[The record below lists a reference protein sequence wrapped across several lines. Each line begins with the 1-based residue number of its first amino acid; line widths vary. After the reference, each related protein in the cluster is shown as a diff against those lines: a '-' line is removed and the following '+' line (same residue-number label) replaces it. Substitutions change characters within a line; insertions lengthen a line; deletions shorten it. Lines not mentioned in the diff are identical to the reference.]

1 MTDRFYRL
9 SLAVGPPLAAG
20 LMRLWFAT
28 CRVRTHNTEQVAELV
43 REHGSAIA
51 AFWHYS
57 FVYFFYH
64 LRRYSAAVMVSAS
77 RDGEYIARLAERF
90 GHRPVRG
97 SSNQR
102 GFRALREIIE
112 LMRQGYNAGIVADG
126 SQGPAR
132 RVQAGCILMAAKS
145 GKPIIP
151 MVWAANRCL
160 VFNSWDRTVLP
171 LPFATLAVHH
181 GEPLFVPSAPTPDQV
196 EAHRLELEQRL
207 NQLYARAW
215 QEVGRSP
222 HDQEGSAAPSA

>member
-1 MTDRFYRL
+1 M
-9 SLAVGPPLAAG
+9 APPLVTG

-28 CRVRTHNTEQVAELV
+28 CRVRTHDTEHLANLV
-43 REHGSAIA
+43 RDHGSAIA

-57 FVYFFYH
+57 FLYFFYH

-77 RDGEYIARLAERF
+77 RDGEYIARLAERL

-102 GFRALREIIE
+102 GFRALREMIE
-112 LMRQGYNAGIVADG
+112 LMRQGSNAGIVADG

-160 VFNSWDRTVLP
+160 IFNSWDRTVLP
-171 LPFATLAVHH
+171 LPFSTITVHH
-181 GEPLFVPSAPTPDQV
+181 GEPLFVPSDPSPAQV
-196 EAHRLELEQRL
+196 EANRLALEQRL
-207 NQLYARAW
+207 NLLYERAW
-215 QEVGRSP
+215 QEMGRPS
-222 HDQEGSAAPSA
+222 HDQGAGGR